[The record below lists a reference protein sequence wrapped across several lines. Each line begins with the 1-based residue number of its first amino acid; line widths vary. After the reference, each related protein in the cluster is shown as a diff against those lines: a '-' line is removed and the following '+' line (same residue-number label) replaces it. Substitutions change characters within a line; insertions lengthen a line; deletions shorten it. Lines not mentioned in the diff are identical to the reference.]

1 MKFETTVSSK
11 GQVTVPIEIRKRL
24 GVRGG
29 DRLRFVLKE
38 GDVVL
43 QPARSDTNPFEKFVG
58 ALSPEGQPDGT
69 AVAWVR
75 SMRDQ
80 GEDD

>member
-24 GVRGG
+24 GVKGG
-29 DRLRFVLKE
+29 DRLRFVVKE

-43 QPARSDTNPFEKFVG
+43 RPARSDVNPFEKFIG
-58 ALSPEGQPDGT
+58 ALSLAGQPDGT

-75 SMRDQ
+75 SIRDQ
-80 GEDD
+80 DEDD

>member
-11 GQVTVPIEIRKRL
+11 GQVTVPIGIRKRL
-24 GVRGG
+24 GVKGG
-29 DRLRFVLKE
+29 DRVRFVVKE

-43 QPARSDTNPFEKFVG
+43 RPAGREDNPFDRFIG
-58 ALSPEGQPDGT
+58 ALSPNGQPDGT

-75 SMRDQ
+75 GMRDQ
-80 GEDD
+80 NEDD